1 MTVSE
6 IKSQIKSKQLKDFY
20 VFTGEEWQVQ
30 RIYIRQIAKVKGY
43 EVKYIDSITDIYASL
58 QNKSFVSKNYVYVA
72 INDKELQASE
82 KLQAKIDGGLLG
94 NNIFILILTSI
105 DKRVKFYK
113 QYKDI
118 ICEFE
123 PLQENILIKYIQKE
137 INLSTVNCKKLIE
150 VCEGSYGSILLE
162 IDKIRRYV
170 DARGMERY

>member
-20 VFTGEEWQVQ
+20 IFTGEEWQVQ
-30 RIYIRQIAKVKGY
+30 RIYIQQIAKVKGY

-58 QNKSFVSKNYVYVA
+58 QNKSFVSKNCVYVA
-72 INDKELQASE
+72 INDKELQTSE
-82 KLQAKIDGGLLG
+82 KLQAKINGGLLG
-94 NNIFILILTSI
+94 DNIFILILTNI
-105 DKRVKFYK
+105 DKRLKFYK

-137 INLSTVNCKKLIE
+137 INLSIDNCKKLIE
-150 VCEGSYGSILLE
+150 VCEGSYGRILLE
-162 IDKIRRYV
+162 VDKIKRYV
-170 DARGMERY
+170 DETDEA